1 MLSNNIFSAAQLGIL
16 EEAGIAVLTLS
27 EGLDEQAFFATRL
40 TQQEVLRQ
48 LRIMTATS
56 GNMTKVLKMELAE
69 IDWAGWS
76 VLGLQLKI
84 AGGFDR
90 EAVWFGVRSLVPA
103 MLMWLRVY
111 RQNQPEV
118 FAFTL

>member
-1 MLSNNIFSAAQLGIL
+1 MISAALLGIL

-27 EGLDEQAFFATRL
+27 EGLAKDEFFSTRL

-48 LRIMTATS
+48 LRIMTETS
-56 GNMTKVLKMELAE
+56 ASMSKELKMELTE
-69 IDWAGWS
+69 IDWASWS
-76 VLGLQLKI
+76 VLGLQLRI

-90 EAVWFGVRSLVPA
+90 EAVWFSVRSLVPA

-111 RQNQPEV
+111 RQNQPEF
-118 FAFTL
+118 FAFTC

>member
-1 MLSNNIFSAAQLGIL
+1 MLSAAAQLGIL
-16 EEAGIAVLTLS
+16 EEAATAVLTLS
-27 EGLDEQAFFATRL
+27 EGLDEQEFFATRL

-48 LRIMTATS
+48 LRIMAATADNLTQEL
-56 GNMTKVLKMELAE
+56 KVTLAE

-76 VLGLQLKI
+76 ALGMQLNI
-84 AGGFDR
+84 AGGPDHD
-90 EAVWFGVRSLVPA
+90 AIWFGVRSLVPA

-118 FAFTL
+118 FAFTC

>member
-1 MLSNNIFSAAQLGIL
+1 MLNAAFLNIL
-16 EEAGIAVLTLS
+16 EEAGTAVLTLS
-27 EGLDEQAFFATRL
+27 EGLDEKEFFATRL
-40 TQQEVLRQ
+40 TQQEVLCQ
-48 LRIMTATS
+48 LRIMTETS
-56 GNMTKVLKMELAE
+56 DNMTKALKMELAE

-111 RQNQPEV
+111 RQDQPEV
-118 FAFTL
+118 FAFTC

>member
-1 MLSNNIFSAAQLGIL
+1 MLSCALLGIL
-16 EEAGIAVLTLS
+16 EEAGISVLTLS
-27 EGLDEQAFFATRL
+27 EGLDKEAFFATRL

-48 LRIMTATS
+48 MKIMTETAA
-56 GNMTKVLKMELAE
+56 NVPNEIKTKLAE

-76 VLGLQLKI
+76 TLGLQLKI
-84 AGGFDR
+84 AVGFDH
-90 EAVWFGVRSLVPA
+90 ETVWFGMRSQVPA

-118 FAFTL
+118 FAFTA

>member
-1 MLSNNIFSAAQLGIL
+1 MLNSAALLGIL
-16 EEAGIAVLTLS
+16 EEAGTAILTLS
-27 EGLDEQAFFATRL
+27 EGLDEKEFFATRL

-48 LRIMTATS
+48 LRIMTETS
-56 GNMTKVLKMELAE
+56 DNLTKELKTELAE

-76 VLGLQLKI
+76 MLGQQLKL
-84 AGGFDR
+84 ADSFDR
-90 EAVWFGVRSLVPA
+90 EALWFGVRSLVPS

-118 FAFTL
+118 FAFTC